1 MMAFVKLEDL
11 YGVVECIVFP
21 STYERYN
28 KFIQEDGLVVI
39 EGRISISEVD
49 EPKIIAEKVSSL
61 NTFKK
66 GKVYLK
72 IASNSPSNTF
82 DKLKYILRKYNGET
96 PVYVYMEKEKRTVV
110 ADRSLWIDI
119 ESEEVISALKK
130 VLGEESVKIS

>member
-1 MMAFVKLEDL
+1 
-11 YGVVECIVFP
+11 VE
-21 STYERYN
+21 
-28 KFIQEDGLVVI
+28 
-39 EGRISISEVD
+39 
-49 EPKIIAEKVSSL
+49 EPKLIAEKVALL
-61 NTFKK
+61 NTFKR

-72 IASNSPSNTF
+72 ISSNSPNNTF

-119 ESEEVISALKK
+119 ESEEAIAGLKK